1 MLTLQRIR
9 KTQEEKMKIE
19 KERKDNYKSPSGF
32 TILSRFMKDKNLQI
46 INDFCDREDK
56 SNLHREILI
65 EKYHKLN
72 YYTPKVSYQKKN
84 ETEQFTAS
92 ESGTSSESGSES
104 GSASN

>member
-9 KTQEEKMKIE
+9 KTQEEKMKTE

-46 INDFCDREDK
+46 INDFCDRENK
-56 SNLHREILI
+56 SNLHKEILI

-72 YYTPKVSYQKKN
+72 YYTPTVSYQKKN
-84 ETEQFTAS
+84 ETEQFT
-92 ESGTSSESGSES
+92 GSESGSES